1 MADVFLLLCK
11 ALKTESMDVNRLT
24 ELFGVYGAVSVGKL
38 KNGHINET
46 YIVEC
51 KTGRYILQSI
61 NRDVFEKPETIM
73 RNISF
78 IEDVFASERRVTV
91 PHFMKSGGRNYAR
104 YDGRIWRLYEY
115 IESWDNY
122 PNREYIHGFAVGT
135 FMRVVNSGD
144 FKFRNTITGFHDFGD
159 GMEIFKSLMPM
170 RNIHGDTKS
179 SNIIYSERP
188 AVIDLD
194 TAMYSFAMVD
204 YGDMIRSLTTGGV
217 NLDTIYQA
225 TKGFADGLEN
235 MLTGAEI
242 NSLYYGIIL
251 VIRELFR
258 RYSNEHGFP
267 NLTSGEC
274 AELAEQLVT
283 QLGYIRRNEKAII
296 KIIGECFE

>member
-1 MADVFLLLCK
+1 
-11 ALKTESMDVNRLT
+11 MDVNRIT
-24 ELFGVYGAVSVGKL
+24 ELFGVYGVVSIEKL
-38 KNGHINET
+38 KDGHINET

-51 KTGRYILQSI
+51 KTERYILQSI
-61 NRDVFEKPETIM
+61 NRNVFEKPETIM

-78 IEDVFASERRVTV
+78 IEDVFVSEHRVVV
-91 PHFMKSGGRNYAR
+91 PRFMKCSGRNYAR
-104 YDGRIWRLYEY
+104 YDGKIWRFYEY
-115 IESWDNY
+115 IGSWDNY
-122 PNREYIHGFAVGT
+122 PNKEYIHGFAVGT

-144 FKFRNTITGFHDFGD
+144 FKFRNTISGFHDFGD

-170 RNIHGDTKS
+170 RNIHGDTKA

-204 YGDMIRSLTTGGV
+204 YGDMIRSITAGGV
-217 NLDTIYQA
+217 DLNAVRRA
-225 TKGFADGLEN
+225 TKGFADGLEG
-235 MLTGAEI
+235 MLTGAEV

-267 NLTSGEC
+267 NMTSEQC
-274 AELAEQLVT
+274 SKRAEQLIV
-283 QLGYIRRNEKAII
+283 QLGYIRKNENAIV
-296 KIIGECFE
+296 KIINECFE